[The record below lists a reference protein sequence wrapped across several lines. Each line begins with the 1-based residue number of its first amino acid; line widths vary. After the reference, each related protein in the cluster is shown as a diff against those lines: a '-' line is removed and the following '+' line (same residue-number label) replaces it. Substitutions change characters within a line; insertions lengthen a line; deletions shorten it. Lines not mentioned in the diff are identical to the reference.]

1 MSYFRDVHYMYED
14 EWVRIYYDN
23 DRPDDIV
30 KHYMLSPDFEKG
42 LYVPEITS
50 YKDLQEFSMRGQAC
64 IGREKPVYHLKEI
77 IPAVMV
83 AGYDP
88 HPGKVHDQYFYY
100 CSWWPWPSSAD
111 RPGYMVISHPNGY
124 EDFTY
129 FGNDDWRG
137 TYSCCE
143 FRGEVY
149 KKVRDGAG
157 WAYVSCS
164 ITYAFSDQGGS
175 YVYNYETTESGWAY
189 GESAR
194 RFAHCASLLEG
205 CKTLDDVRALPGWGH
220 YISDID
226 PRRQYQGVWRHEAD
240 LFDPK
245 EDLELVADRHARPVG
260 LDAKLTSEAIANT
273 SFNSN
278 SIANLLD
285 IFDTA
290 NKLRKGDFASLF
302 LDFKK
307 GGKVA
312 ADAWLKYRYVYS
324 TTRADLQ
331 ELVRYKT
338 NGEPTVCRAGEQA
351 GNGLMHVKIKL
362 APKSNQL
369 GKLVDRLTGVGL
381 APNAYNL
388 WDLVPFSF
396 VVDWFV
402 GIGDFLEGI
411 TQYGRVAA
419 YDIMSV
425 TTSWKWSDKITK
437 SHTTA
442 RFVFYERT
450 VSPSAPAYVPYVES
464 RSASGETIL
473 KRCADTVALIGG

>member
-1 MSYFRDVHYMYED
+1 MNDPTY
-14 EWVRIYYDN
+14 VRCYVDN
-23 DRPDDIV
+23 DKPEDVV
-30 KHYMLSPDFEKG
+30 KHYMLSPDFTRV
-42 LYVPEITS
+42 YVPEIAS
-50 YKDLQEFSMRGQAC
+50 YKDLQQFSMRGQAC
-64 IGREKPVYHLKEI
+64 IGREKPVYHLKEV
-77 IPAVMV
+77 IPPVLDMA
-83 AGYDP
+83 YDP
-88 HPGKVHDQYFYY
+88 HLGHTVDRKFYY
-100 CSWWPWPSSAD
+100 CSWWDWPSGAD
-111 RPGYMVISHPNGY
+111 QPGYMVISHPNGY

-129 FGNDDWRG
+129 SGHVDHGRK
-137 TYSCCE
+137 YSSAS

-149 KKVRDGAG
+149 KRVRDGNK
-157 WAYVSCS
+157 WRYIVSAISYLPGSQRTNYDTLKSDWCYDVS
-164 ITYAFSDQGGS
+164 AELYGKAASLISSCTTYAEAQ
-175 YVYNYETTESGWAY
+175 
-189 GESAR
+189 
-194 RFAHCASLLEG
+194 
-205 CKTLDDVRALPGWGH
+205 ALPAWKHGVFD
-220 YISDID
+220 YD
-226 PRRQYQGVWRHEAD
+226 PYYDRYSLTGNWIHEVE

-245 EDLELVADRHARPVG
+245 QDLELVARNHAIPVG

-278 SIANLLD
+278 SLANLCDL
-285 IFDTA
+285 FDAA
-290 NKLRKGDFASLF
+290 NKLRKGDFASLL
-302 LDFKK
+302 LDFRK

-324 TTRADLQ
+324 TTRADLE

-338 NGEPTVCRAGEQA
+338 NGEPTVCRAGEQTA
-351 GNGLMHVKIKL
+351 AGLMHVKIKL

-369 GKLVDRLTGVGL
+369 GKIVDRLTGVGL
-381 APNAYNL
+381 APNAYNM

-425 TTSWKWSDKITK
+425 TTSWNWEDVISK
-437 SHTTA
+437 SKTRAKFT
-442 RFVFYERT
+442 FYERT
-450 VSPSAPAYVPYVES
+450 VSPSAPAYVPYVEG